1 MTYETLFP
9 LVLYAFSTSITPGPN
24 NLMLMSSGANFG
36 LTRTLPH
43 LAGIS
48 FGFTLMTVVI
58 GVALMDVLAAH
69 PAILQWL
76 KVICF
81 GFVLYLAWRILTS
94 SAPDPERSKRAR
106 PLAFHEAAA
115 FQWLNPKAI
124 AMALTTITA
133 YTQQQSVW
141 SILLAA
147 SIFGLINAPSCS
159 VWILLGQSLRRVLQ
173 RPATLRLFNA
183 AMASLLVLSM
193 VPLLLS
199 LGT

>member
-9 LVLYAFSTSITPGPN
+9 LMLYAFSTSITPGPN

-36 LTRTLPH
+36 LIRTLPH

-48 FGFTLMTVVI
+48 FGFTLMTVLI
-58 GVALMDVLAAH
+58 GVALMGPIERY
-69 PAILQWL
+69 PALLEGL
-76 KVICF
+76 KYICF
-81 GFVLYLAWRILTS
+81 AFVLYLAWRILTS
-94 SAPDPERSKRAR
+94 SAPDGEKSKRAR

-133 YTQQQSVW
+133 YCQQQSFW

-147 SIFGLINAPSCS
+147 SIFGLINAPSS
-159 VWILLGQSLRRVLQ
+159 GIWILLGQSMRRLLQ
-173 RPATLRLFNA
+173 RPAALRLFNTV
-183 AMASLLVLSM
+183 MASLLVLSM
-193 VPLLLS
+193 LPVLLAM
-199 LGT
+199 GN

>member
-9 LVLYAFSTSITPGPN
+9 LAIYAFSASITPGPN

-43 LAGIS
+43 LAGIAC
-48 FGFTLMTVVI
+48 GFAFMTALI
-58 GVALMDVLAAH
+58 GVALMGVLEAY
-69 PAILQWL
+69 PAILQGL
-76 KVICF
+76 KAICF
-81 GFVLYLAWRILTS
+81 AFVLYLAWRILSS
-94 SAPDPERSKRAR
+94 SAPDTKGSHRAR
-106 PLAFHEAAA
+106 PLAFLEAAA

-147 SIFGLINAPSCS
+147 GIFGLINAPCCG
-159 VWILLGQSLRRVLQ
+159 VWILLGQSLRRLLQ
-173 RPATLRLFNA
+173 RPAALRLFNA

-193 VPLLLS
+193 VPMLLNLS
-199 LGT
+199 S